1 MLQCSAVDLV
11 YHLFDVYV
19 GQAVYCCFL
28 CCSFFLFLCC
38 FVQINEINI
47 TAVDMPLSVL
57 CNQSNYKMMAIM
69 LLTNALLIS
78 ARTSSTNFVSS
89 LADKMASSE
98 KCWMVGSN
106 LAGWPSRTIFV
117 APFAPSFSTRLST
130 AMFDGAQANT

>member
-1 MLQCSAVDLV
+1 
-11 YHLFDVYV
+11 
-19 GQAVYCCFL
+19 
-28 CCSFFLFLCC
+28 
-38 FVQINEINI
+38 VQINEINI